1 MKIGE
6 LQRKM
11 TAWFRGKYYIPVVK
25 YGNYSTEETIVGTW
39 YNGKPIYAKTIC
51 GISLGAGPNQTKT
64 MRESVYKFDT
74 YGILNVDRVISLE
87 AIADGTATPAVYPW
101 TFSSDNNTYTTHIQV
116 MDATEFRLRH
126 NYQTAISNLTVTFWY
141 TKTTDT
147 AGEVPK
153 IPFEPLREYTET
165 EKFVGY
171 WKGEP
176 IYGRLFTGTV
186 TSNSTHYFGV
196 DAKEIVTCKGNV
208 IYTNGWQCD
217 IGIVTAPI
225 NNSVQQKAVPVIDP
239 NGKLGLSVMDS
250 QSPMSVKYNVYIE
263 YTKPSA

>member
-11 TAWFRGKYYIPVVK
+11 IAWFTGKHYIPVVDFN
-25 YGNYSTEETIVGTW
+25 NYSTEETVVGTW
-39 YNGKPIYAKTIC
+39 IDGKPIYAKTIS
-51 GISLGAGPNQTKT
+51 GIQIGAGTDKVA
-64 MRESVYKFDT
+64 RDASYSFAT
-74 YGILNVDRVISLE
+74 YGITNIDTMIKTE
-87 AIADGTATPAVYPW
+87 ARPMDTSTGFSFPW
-101 TFSSDNNTYTTHIQV
+101 IYINGSTGYFTNIQV
-116 MDATEFRLRH
+116 MNRTEFRLRH
-126 NYQTAISNLTVTFWY
+126 NYSNAVSPMYVTFWY

-165 EKFVGY
+165 EKSVGY

-217 IGIVTAPI
+217 IGIVTAPV
-225 NNSVQQKAVPVIDP
+225 NNSVQQKVVPVIDP